1 MAEPIR
7 IEHPVY
13 LHDGEVAFDAVR
25 AVNRH
30 ERVVCIENAGAFTVP
45 MSAVHDVHDAK
56 VVLDSSKLDK
66 QTLNAINRA
75 HTAEDG
81 EDHPPVDG

>member
-1 MAEPIR
+1 MAESIR
-7 IEHPVY
+7 IEHPVH
-13 LHDGEVAFDAVR
+13 LHDGEVAFGAVR

-30 ERVVCIENAGAFTVP
+30 ELVVYIENAGDFTVP

-66 QTLNAINRA
+66 RTLNAINRA
-75 HTAEDG
+75 HAAEDD
-81 EDHPPVDG
+81 EDHAPVDD